1 MVLNDSISD
10 ELSSQN
16 QHVIVIHPGSLYVRI
31 SRASDV
37 NPHTE
42 LHAVARKRLLGGAV
56 HRDTLL
62 PSTLQRPKECMQ
74 ELEECRLQ
82 VSYNLQSCFQSS
94 GQRRY
99 ATPPQQIAAFNRRS
113 HGQVIST
120 TTREWI
126 KPEDDAIIGDEIL
139 NLNPSLDFN
148 IHFPLQR
155 GELNVHNGVGGSL
168 TSVLT
173 DLYDIWTHIIKT
185 KLLIPIK
192 DLQKYKAVLVIP
204 DIYNRLYLKEYMYLL
219 LHRMGFSACFLIQ
232 DHVVATFGAGLGYAC
247 VIDVGHTKTSVSCVE
262 DGVSISNTRVRL
274 GYGGGDI
281 TQAYHW
287 LLQKCAFPY
296 KCDPNL
302 STLDAI
308 LLQKLKHDFCHVNL
322 DVCGCFE
329 KSFIVRQ
336 PKKPATS
343 FVIQVADECLIAP
356 LGIFHPELLGL
367 TGIKPVFTQ
376 SRAVSDSEDPHDGDY
391 LRETSVSYRRGTKES
406 GDPGDGMG
414 GDGGASLTLGVGGGG
429 GEEDIVVDSMVEV
442 CSSADFVLESGQPLG
457 LDQAVLQSVE
467 RCGGDEQKRKM
478 YSTILIVGGGL
489 KFDGISH
496 WLQSKLALHIS
507 YANKPDQIDII
518 TTPKES
524 DPQITTWR
532 GAAILSSLET
542 AQELWIT
549 ADEWKKHSVTILRE
563 RAPFMW

>member
-1 MVLNDSISD
+1 MVLNDSITE

-16 QHVIVIHPGSLYVRI
+16 QHIIVIHPGSLYVRI

-42 LHAVARKRLLGGAV
+42 LHAVARRRLPGGAV
-56 HRDTLL
+56 HKDTLL
-62 PSTLQRPKECMQ
+62 PSTIQRVRLKHKWAQNWQKMSKHVESSSSDDKFNYTILF
-74 ELEECRLQ
+74 EHFKKALIENEDVDLENYLIGYEQLCKQLFT
-82 VSYNLQSCFQSS
+82 V
-94 GQRRY
+94 
-99 ATPPQQIAAFNRRS
+99 
-113 HGQVIST
+113 
-120 TTREWI
+120 
-126 KPEDDAIIGDEIL
+126 PEG
-139 NLNPSLDFN
+139 
-148 IHFPLQR
+148 R
-155 GELNVHNGVGGSL
+155 
-168 TSVLT
+168 
-173 DLYDIWTHIIKT
+173 K
-185 KLLIPIK
+185 
-192 DLQKYKAVLVIP
+192 KYKAVLVIP

-219 LHRMGFSACFLIQ
+219 LNRMGFNACFLIQ
-232 DHVVATFGAGLGYAC
+232 DHVAATFGAGLGYAC

-262 DGVSISNTRVRL
+262 DGVSLSNTRVRL

-287 LLQKCAFPY
+287 LLHKCAFPY

-329 KSFIVRQ
+329 KSFAVRQ
-336 PKKPATS
+336 PKKPVTS

-367 TGIKPVFTQ
+367 TGTKIVVTQ
-376 SRAVSDSEDPHDGDY
+376 SRAVSDPEDPHDGDY
-391 LRETSVSYRRGTKES
+391 LRETSRRGTKEAGDQGEGIVGEGGVSLSLGGPGVS
-406 GDPGDGMG
+406 G
-414 GDGGASLTLGVGGGG
+414 A
-429 GEEDIVVDSMVEV
+429 EEDIVVDSLVEV

-457 LDQAVLQSVE
+457 LDLAVLQSVE
-467 RCGGDEQKRKM
+467 RCSGDEQKRKM

-507 YANKPDQIDII
+507 YNNKPDQIDII
-518 TTPKES
+518 TNPKES

-549 ADEWKKHSVTILRE
+549 AEEWKKYSVTILRE

>member
-1 MVLNDSISD
+1 
-10 ELSSQN
+10 
-16 QHVIVIHPGSLYVRI
+16 
-31 SRASDV
+31 
-37 NPHTE
+37 
-42 LHAVARKRLLGGAV
+42 
-56 HRDTLL
+56 
-62 PSTLQRPKECMQ
+62 
-74 ELEECRLQ
+74 
-82 VSYNLQSCFQSS
+82 
-94 GQRRY
+94 
-99 ATPPQQIAAFNRRS
+99 
-113 HGQVIST
+113 
-120 TTREWI
+120 
-126 KPEDDAIIGDEIL
+126 
-139 NLNPSLDFN
+139 
-148 IHFPLQR
+148 
-155 GELNVHNGVGGSL
+155 
-168 TSVLT
+168 
-173 DLYDIWTHIIKT
+173 
-185 KLLIPIK
+185 
-192 DLQKYKAVLVIP
+192 
-204 DIYNRLYLKEYMYLL
+204 MYLL
-219 LHRMGFSACFLIQ
+219 LHRMGFNACFLIQ
-232 DHVVATFGAGLGYAC
+232 DHVAATFGAGLGYAC

-329 KSFIVRQ
+329 KSFTVRQ

-343 FVIQVADECLIAP
+343 FIIQVADECLIAP

-367 TGIKPVFTQ
+367 TGIKPVVTQ

-391 LRETSVSYRRGTKES
+391 LRETSRRGAKES
-406 GDPGDGMG
+406 GEPGDSLG
-414 GDGGASLTLGVGGGG
+414 GEGGASLILGGGGGG

-478 YSTILIVGGGL
+478 YGTILVVGGGL
-489 KFDGISH
+489 RFDGISH
-496 WLQSKLALHIS
+496 WLQTKLALHIS
-507 YANKPDQIDII
+507 YATKPDQIDII
-518 TTPKES
+518 TNPKES

-549 ADEWKKHSVTILRE
+549 AEEWKKHSVTILRE